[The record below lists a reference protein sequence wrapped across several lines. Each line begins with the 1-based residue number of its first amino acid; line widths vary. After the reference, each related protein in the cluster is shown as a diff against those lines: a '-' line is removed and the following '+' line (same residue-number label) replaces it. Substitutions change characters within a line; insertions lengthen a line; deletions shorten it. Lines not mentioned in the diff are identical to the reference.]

1 MRQIFRIAVYISFIW
16 NLVLVIGVVLG
27 SKFALP
33 RAAGGQFD
41 SFPIA
46 IRVLYVFTTIFVIYQ
61 FVISIRFFQKSII
74 EKLWILRILTIISI
88 FSAVINLL
96 SPSSLEKWNSIPA
109 LIIASSFF
117 YQQRSHKEPNDV

>member
-1 MRQIFRIAVYISFIW
+1 VRQVFRIAVYISFIW
-16 NLVLVIGVVLG
+16 NLVLVIGVVIE

-33 RAAGGQFD
+33 RATGGQFD

-61 FVISIRFFQKSII
+61 FVISIRFLQKSII

-88 FSAVINLL
+88 FSAVINFL
-96 SPSSLEKWNSIPA
+96 SPSYLEKWNSIPA
-109 LIIASSFF
+109 LIIASLFF
-117 YQQRSHKEPNDV
+117 YQQRSHKWSNHV